1 MSKNLL
7 VTEYVSVDALLGR
20 SLIRRRILNLMVAE
34 PDRRRHLSDIARS
47 VDTSAGTASRELRR
61 LMDADLVVRTT
72 EGRQVYYQA
81 KRDSV
86 IFRSV
91 SDIVRNTTGA
101 VQVIRDQLRGLAGLE
116 SALIYGSYA
125 SGAIRADSD
134 IDLLIVGSPDR
145 DALTDRLESASRD
158 IGREVNETVFTFAEL
173 ESRRRRGDGFIRSI
187 DDGQTIPVL
196 P

>member
-1 MSKNLL
+1 M
-7 VTEYVSVDALLGR
+7 TEYVSVDALLGR